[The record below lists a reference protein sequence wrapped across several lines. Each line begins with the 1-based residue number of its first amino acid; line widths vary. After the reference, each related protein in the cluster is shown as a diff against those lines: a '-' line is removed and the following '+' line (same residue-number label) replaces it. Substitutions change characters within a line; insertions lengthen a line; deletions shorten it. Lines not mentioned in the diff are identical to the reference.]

1 MKLDHVGIAVSSIK
15 DAAAFYKKSLG
26 LEIVSQEEVISQKVK
41 VAFLKTGE
49 SFLELL
55 EATGPDSVIASFI
68 KKRGPGLHHLA
79 FEVSGIEGEMERLRK
94 ENLNPLEPSP
104 RIGARGHK
112 VCFLHPRNT
121 LGTLI
126 ELVEPHG

>member
-1 MKLDHVGIAVSSIK
+1 MILDHVGIAVSSISE
-15 DAAAFYKKSLG
+15 AAAFYKKSLG
-26 LEIVSQEEVISQKVK
+26 LEIFSQEEVPSQKVK

-55 EATGPDSVIASFI
+55 ESTSPESVIARFI
-68 KKRGPGLHHLA
+68 ERRGPGLHHVA
-79 FEVSGIEGEMERLRK
+79 FEVSKIEKEMERLRK
-94 ENLNPLEPSP
+94 ENLPTLEASP
-104 RIGARGHK
+104 RIGARGHQ